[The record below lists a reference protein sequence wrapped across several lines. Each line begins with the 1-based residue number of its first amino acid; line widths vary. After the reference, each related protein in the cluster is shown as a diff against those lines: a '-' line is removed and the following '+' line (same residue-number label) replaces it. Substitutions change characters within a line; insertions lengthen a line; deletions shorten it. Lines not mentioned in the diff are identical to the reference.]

1 MSKGILIT
9 RDLPTGQ
16 GGSTLVTDFI
26 LFYPMHKEFSY
37 GIIPIFKNEQG
48 EYEVLIIKHKGSV
61 GHRAFPKGHIEDG
74 ETPLQAAQ
82 REFTEETG
90 IHDIQ
95 LYKERIFKDHYIF
108 MGKKHISLLQKWEK
122 NEQREIEK
130 FVGYYLGFV
139 FTKDVHIQ
147 DEEINDFIRLPI
159 AKAKDKLTYLSAKLL
174 LDKARKVLQHLS
186 SPTSDA

>member
-1 MSKGILIT
+1 
-9 RDLPTGQ
+9 
-16 GGSTLVTDFI
+16 
-26 LFYPMHKEFSY
+26 
-37 GIIPIFKNEQG
+37 
-48 EYEVLIIKHKGSV
+48 
-61 GHRAFPKGHIEDG
+61 
-74 ETPLQAAQ
+74 
-82 REFTEETG
+82 
-90 IHDIQ
+90 
-95 LYKERIFKDHYIF
+95 